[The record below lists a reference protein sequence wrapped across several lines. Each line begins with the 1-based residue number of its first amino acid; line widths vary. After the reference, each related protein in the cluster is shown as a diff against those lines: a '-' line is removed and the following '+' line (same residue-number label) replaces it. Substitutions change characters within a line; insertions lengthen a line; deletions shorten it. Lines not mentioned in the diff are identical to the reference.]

1 MNNTKIDPD
10 MREAAEKLALKWIA
24 SERQYRSQ
32 VAEAR
37 KAGTPCAGM
46 LAHADQLAECR
57 RELQV
62 AFALVIL
69 PENIH

>member
-1 MNNTKIDPD
+1 MNKSTHDIKQIV
-10 MREAAEKLALKWIA
+10 EKLAQKWIA

-62 AFALVIL
+62 AFYHI
-69 PENIH
+69 N

>member
-1 MNNTKIDPD
+1 MKQI
-10 MREAAEKLALKWIA
+10 AEKLVQKWTA
-24 SERQYRSQ
+24 NERQYRSQ

-62 AFALVIL
+62 AFYHI
-69 PENIH
+69 N

>member
-1 MNNTKIDPD
+1 MKQI
-10 MREAAEKLALKWIA
+10 AEKLVYKWIA

-57 RELQV
+57 RELQA
-62 AFALVIL
+62 AFELVIL

>member
-1 MNNTKIDPD
+1 MEYKEI
-10 MREAAEKLALKWIA
+10 AEKLVQKWTA
-24 SERQYRSQ
+24 NERQYRSQ

-57 RELQV
+57 RELQA
-62 AFALVIL
+62 AFELVIL

>member
-1 MNNTKIDPD
+1 MEYKQI
-10 MREAAEKLALKWIA
+10 AEKLVQKWT
-24 SERQYRSQ
+24 SNERQYRSQ
-32 VAEAR
+32 VEEAR
-37 KAGTPCAGM
+37 KAGTACAGM

-62 AFALVIL
+62 AFALVML